1 MKSLTPFAM
10 LLAVLATAVVGVC
23 EQAEIRHYE
32 YRVWELERRRHSA
45 ERQILRLEAAARAAR
60 APRVLLGDDTNADPR
75 PGEPW
80 AMGDLGA
87 EADPRGLLPL
97 EPLPEEQTPD
107 DRSEAPR
114 NGAWETLR

>member
-32 YRVWELERRRHSA
+32 YRVWELEGRRRSA

-60 APRVLLGDDTNADPR
+60 APRVLLGDDASADPR
-75 PGEPW
+75 PGDPW
-80 AMGDLGA
+80 AMGDLGHEVDGHA
-87 EADPRGLLPL
+87 LLPL
-97 EPLPEEQTPD
+97 EPLPDLPGA
-107 DRSEAPR
+107 SEPGDAPA
-114 NGAWETLR
+114 GSPWEALR